1 MLRDGCGD
9 WGGVKRAGLWRGG
22 GGCNREDTEEAGVP
36 ILFFAL
42 QAKGPDPNSWVGAF
56 NASRGASVKVLIFYH
71 HYS

>member
-42 QAKGPDPNSWVGAF
+42 QAKGPDPNSWVKP
-56 NASRGASVKVLIFYH
+56 R
-71 HYS
+71 